1 MSLNP
6 SASVSNIPGVG
17 PKTLAELSKINISSY
32 LDLLLHLPIRYQD
45 RSKIELIQ
53 NLLTGTEV
61 LIDGR
66 IISSTVT
73 YKGRRALE
81 VRVEDESA
89 SMALRF
95 FFFSKQQQAAF
106 ASDSWIRA
114 FGIVKPWGKSITM
127 IHPEYTLYKD
137 PPGVPE
143 KKLTPVYALT
153 KGITQNKIRRL
164 TQKLTK
170 LDWPNDAGEP
180 YEKLSTLH
188 SPPSDIKLIEIER
201 IQNQIA
207 LDELTAH
214 YLISKQRQ
222 NERQNQKATP
232 LPQSFGLG
240 KILAKRLG
248 FKLTQSQ
255 AKVTKEIFLDLE
267 RPSPMLRLLQG
278 DVGSGKTIIAAFAAI
293 RAIEQRGQTALLA
306 PTELLAEQ
314 HFNNFSEWLKPLDI
328 QVCLLTGKTPK
339 KELGKLLKDI
349 ETGTSNLIIGTHAIF
364 QNRVTFKNLVLTLID
379 EQHRFGVHQRMALLD
394 KSPAGLHPHQLIMT
408 ATPIPR
414 TLTMAL
420 YGDMEVSIIDELPK
434 GRKPIETRLKNSQDR
449 TFLLNKIET
458 TIKKRQQIYW
468 VCTIIEES
476 DTVSATSAI
485 SLHKELTNLM
495 PHWRIGLLHGQLKS
509 QDKIK
514 IMSEFKAHKIDL
526 LVATTIIEVG
536 VDVPNA
542 TLMIIENAN
551 RLGLA
556 QLHQLRGRIGRGS
569 IASECLLLG
578 PESNNSTSSRR
589 LEVMS
594 ESQDGF
600 YLAEQDLKLRGPGDL
615 LGTRQS
621 GEESFRMADLSV
633 HSHLIPKAINRGELL
648 IASEREESK
657 KEIDNLL
664 SLWARKKS
672 EMLRT

>member
-6 SASVSNIPGVG
+6 NASVSNIPGVG
-17 PKTLAELSKINISSY
+17 PKTLIELSKINISSY

-45 RSKIELIQ
+45 RSKIERIQ

-66 IISSTVT
+66 IISSSVT

-89 SMALRF
+89 SMTLRF
-95 FFFSKQQQAAF
+95 FFFSKQQQARF
-106 ASDSWIRA
+106 APENWIRA
-114 FGIVKPWGKSITM
+114 FGTVKPWGKSITM

-137 PPGVPE
+137 QPGVPE

-164 TQKLTK
+164 TKELTK
-170 LDWPNDAGEP
+170 LDWPNGVGEP

-214 YLISKQRQ
+214 YLISKQRL
-222 NERQNQKATP
+222 NERQHQKATP
-232 LPQSFGLG
+232 LPQSVGLG
-240 KILAKRLG
+240 KILARRLG

-255 AKVTKEIFLDLE
+255 AKVTKEIFLDLA
-267 RPSPMLRLLQG
+267 RPSPMFRLLQG

-293 RAIEQRGQTALLA
+293 RAIEQSGQAALLA

-314 HFNNFSEWLKPLDI
+314 HFNNFNEWLKPLEI

-339 KELGKLLKDI
+339 KELKSLLKNI
-349 ETGTSNLIIGTHAIF
+349 ESGTSNLIIGTHAIF
-364 QNRVTFKNLVLTLID
+364 QNQVTFKNLVLTLID

-394 KSPAGLHPHQLIMT
+394 KSPAGLNPHQLIMT

-434 GRKPIETRLKNSQDR
+434 GRKPIETKMINSQDR
-449 TFLLNKIET
+449 PFLLNKIET

-468 VCTIIEES
+468 VCTLIDPS
-476 DTVSATSAI
+476 DTISATSAI
-485 SLHKELTNLM
+485 SLHDEITNLM
-495 PHWRIGLLHGQLKS
+495 PNWRIGLLHGQLKS

-514 IMSEFKAHKIDL
+514 IMSEFKAGEIDL
-526 LVATTIIEVG
+526 LVTTTIIEVG

-578 PESNNSTSSRR
+578 QESNNSTGSKR

-600 YLAEQDLKLRGPGDL
+600 YLAEQDLKIRGPGDL
-615 LGTRQS
+615 LGSRQS
-621 GEESFRMADLSV
+621 GEESFRLADLSV

-657 KEIDNLL
+657 QEIDNLL

>member
-6 SASVSNIPGVG
+6 NASISNIPGVG
-17 PKTLAELSKINISSY
+17 PKTLAELEKINISSY

-45 RSKIELIQ
+45 RSKIEPIQ
-53 NLLTGTEV
+53 SLSTGTEV

-66 IISSTVT
+66 ITGSSVT
-73 YKGRRALE
+73 YKGRRGLE
-81 VRVEDESA
+81 VQVEDESA
-89 SMALRF
+89 PITLRF

-106 ASDSWIRA
+106 ASKTWIRA

-127 IHPEYTLYKD
+127 IHPEYKLYIE
-137 PPGVPE
+137 PPGIPE
-143 KKLTPVYALT
+143 NKLTPVYALT

-164 TQKLTK
+164 TQELTK
-170 LDWPNDAGEP
+170 LDWPNEAGKP
-180 YEKLSTLH
+180 YQKLRTLH
-188 SPPSDIKLIEIER
+188 APPSDTKYTELEQ

-222 NERQNQKATP
+222 NERQNQTAQP
-232 LPQSFGLG
+232 LPQSIGLG
-240 KILAKRLG
+240 KILVNQLG

-255 AKVTKEIFLDLE
+255 AKVTREILLDLE
-267 RPSPMLRLLQG
+267 KSSPMLRLLQG
-278 DVGSGKTIIAAFAAI
+278 DVGSGKTVVAAFAAI
-293 RAIEQRGQTALLA
+293 RAIEQGGQAALLA

-314 HFNNFSEWLKPLDI
+314 HFNNFNEWLKPLEI

-339 KELGKLLKDI
+339 KELEKLLKNI
-349 ETGTSNLIIGTHAIF
+349 KVGNLNLIIGTHAIF
-364 QNRVTFKNLVLTLID
+364 QKKVTFNNLVLTLID

-420 YGDMEVSIIDELPK
+420 YGDMEVSIISELPK
-434 GRKPIETRLKNSQDR
+434 GRKPIETSVISPQNKP
-449 TFLLNKIET
+449 FLMEKIEAN
-458 TIKKRQQIYW
+458 IKKGQQIYW
-468 VCTIIEES
+468 VCTLIDES
-476 DTVSATSAI
+476 DTISATAAI
-485 SLHKELTNLM
+485 TLYDELTSLM
-495 PHWRIGLLHGQLKS
+495 PNWRIRLLHGQLKS

-514 IMSEFKAHKIDL
+514 IMSEFKAHEIDL
-526 LVATTIIEVG
+526 LVTTTIIEVG

-556 QLHQLRGRIGRGS
+556 QLHQLRGRIGRGNL
-569 IASECLLLG
+569 ASQCMLID
-578 PESNNSTSSRR
+578 PDSKNSTTNPR
-589 LEVMS
+589 LKVMS
-594 ESQDGF
+594 DSQDGF
-600 YLAEQDLKLRGPGDL
+600 YLAEQDLKIRGPGDL

-621 GEESFRMADLSV
+621 GEESFRMTDLSV
-633 HSHLIPKAINRGELL
+633 HAQLSPKAIKRGESL
-648 IASEREESK
+648 IASNKPESNEE
-657 KEIDNLL
+657 IRNLL
-664 SLWARKKS
+664 SIWTQKKS
-672 EMLRT
+672 DMLRA